1 MSDFL
6 RQMAATSAARAEALP
21 RAFGAADFDKPV
33 YPLALDRFDL
43 IAEIK
48 ARSPSEGAL
57 VTDADDRAGR
67 ARQYARGGAAAIS
80 VLTEPSRFGGALEHL
95 TEVAAAVGVPVMR
108 KDFIVDVRQVQEARA
123 AGASGV
129 LLILA
134 LLDEHK
140 LRAMLDCAF
149 ELSMFVLL
157 ECFDE
162 RDLER
167 AVRLLE
173 DGALAGRAAE
183 RLLLVG
189 INSRD
194 LRTLR
199 VDADRLAAL
208 APGLPEGAI
217 AVAESGLGDA
227 ADAARVAGFGYRMAL
242 VGTVLMRAAE
252 PDGLVRDMLR
262 RGREARS

>member
-6 RQMAATSAARAEALP
+6 RQMAAASAARAERLP
-21 RAFGAADFDKPV
+21 RAFPAADLDKPL
-33 YPLALDRFDL
+33 YPLVLDGFDL

-57 VTDADDRAGR
+57 VAEGDDRAER

-95 TEVAAAVGVPVMR
+95 AKVAAAVSVPAMR
-108 KDFIVDVRQVQEARA
+108 KDFLVDLRQVQEARA

-134 LLDEHK
+134 LLDEPE

-167 AVRLLE
+167 VAKLLD
-173 DGALAGRAAE
+173 DGTVARHAAE

-199 VDADRLAAL
+199 VDAGRLAAL
-208 APGLPEGAI
+208 APRLPEGAI
-217 AVAESGLGDA
+217 AVAESGLDDA
-227 ADAARVAGFGYRMAL
+227 ADAGRVAGFGYRMAL
-242 VGTVLMRAAE
+242 VGTALMRAAE
-252 PDGLVRDMLR
+252 PAVLVGDMLR
-262 RGREARS
+262 RGREVRV